1 MNSKWSSMKNILFIL
16 SIFLCAEGF
25 SQEAFAFFT
34 QNGKRTSYRK
44 LLRKSKK
51 ADIVLFG
58 EYHNNPIAHW
68 LEVKLTKDLLGKRS
82 LILGAEMFERDNQD
96 ALDGYLEGT
105 IDQKGLDSLARLW
118 KNYKTDYK
126 PWVDLA
132 KREKLPIVATNIPR
146 KYANL
151 VYKKGLQAL
160 DTLPSAER
168 KWIVSLPFPY
178 DGNLSQYEKMKKMA
192 RHNPE
197 NLPMAQAIKDAT
209 MAESIE
215 THYKKGSLFLHLNG
229 SYHSDFFQGIYWY
242 LRRRNPNLKILTIST
257 LSQSNLKKLPSEA
270 YGQADFIL
278 VVDEDMTAHTQLGD
292 DNLLIYAGMTGGVLE
307 VDADHLVLVSS
318 KQLLNDVDVV
328 VHHGWV
334 NGVHH
339 REIRLPRVGLH
350 SMLAELHWSAAG
362 HPLSMCRHG
371 CACCVVGRDQ
381 KVEETKVIMATG
393 IKGEAGRPGIS
404 ACPDGS
410 SNLQRVTPS
419 CRT

>member
-1 MNSKWSSMKNILFIL
+1 MKNILFIL

-105 IDQKGLDSLARLW
+105 IDQKGLDTLAHLW

-242 LRRRNPNLKILTIST
+242 LRRQNPNLKILTIST
-257 LSQSNLKKLPSEA
+257 LSQSNLKKQPSEA

-278 VVDEDMTAHTQLGD
+278 VVDEDMT
-292 DNLLIYAGMTGGVLE
+292 
-307 VDADHLVLVSS
+307 
-318 KQLLNDVDVV
+318 
-328 VHHGWV
+328 
-334 NGVHH
+334 
-339 REIRLPRVGLH
+339 
-350 SMLAELHWSAAG
+350 
-362 HPLSMCRHG
+362 
-371 CACCVVGRDQ
+371 
-381 KVEETKVIMATG
+381 
-393 IKGEAGRPGIS
+393 
-404 ACPDGS
+404 GS
-410 SNLQRVTPS
+410 Y
-419 CRT
+419 

>member
-1 MNSKWSSMKNILFIL
+1 MVNSKWSSMKNILFIL

-242 LRRRNPNLKILTIST
+242 LRKRNPNLKILTIST
-257 LSQSNLKKLPSEA
+257 LSQSSLKKLSSEA

-278 VVDEDMTAHTQLGD
+278 VVDEDMT
-292 DNLLIYAGMTGGVLE
+292 
-307 VDADHLVLVSS
+307 
-318 KQLLNDVDVV
+318 
-328 VHHGWV
+328 
-334 NGVHH
+334 
-339 REIRLPRVGLH
+339 
-350 SMLAELHWSAAG
+350 
-362 HPLSMCRHG
+362 
-371 CACCVVGRDQ
+371 
-381 KVEETKVIMATG
+381 
-393 IKGEAGRPGIS
+393 
-404 ACPDGS
+404 GS
-410 SNLQRVTPS
+410 Y
-419 CRT
+419 

>member
-1 MNSKWSSMKNILFIL
+1 M
-16 SIFLCAEGF
+16 
-25 SQEAFAFFT
+25 
-34 QNGKRTSYRK
+34 
-44 LLRKSKK
+44 
-51 ADIVLFG
+51 
-58 EYHNNPIAHW
+58 
-68 LEVKLTKDLLGKRS
+68 
-82 LILGAEMFERDNQD
+82 
-96 ALDGYLEGT
+96 
-105 IDQKGLDSLARLW
+105 
-118 KNYKTDYK
+118 
-126 PWVDLA
+126 DLA

-242 LRRRNPNLKILTIST
+242 LRRQNPNLKILTIST

-278 VVDEDMTAHTQLGD
+278 VVDEDMT
-292 DNLLIYAGMTGGVLE
+292 
-307 VDADHLVLVSS
+307 
-318 KQLLNDVDVV
+318 
-328 VHHGWV
+328 
-334 NGVHH
+334 
-339 REIRLPRVGLH
+339 
-350 SMLAELHWSAAG
+350 
-362 HPLSMCRHG
+362 
-371 CACCVVGRDQ
+371 
-381 KVEETKVIMATG
+381 
-393 IKGEAGRPGIS
+393 
-404 ACPDGS
+404 GS
-410 SNLQRVTPS
+410 Y
-419 CRT
+419 

>member
-1 MNSKWSSMKNILFIL
+1 MVNSKWSSMKNILFIL

-257 LSQSNLKKLPSEA
+257 LSQSNLKKLSSEA

-278 VVDEDMTAHTQLGD
+278 VVDEDMT
-292 DNLLIYAGMTGGVLE
+292 
-307 VDADHLVLVSS
+307 
-318 KQLLNDVDVV
+318 
-328 VHHGWV
+328 
-334 NGVHH
+334 
-339 REIRLPRVGLH
+339 
-350 SMLAELHWSAAG
+350 
-362 HPLSMCRHG
+362 
-371 CACCVVGRDQ
+371 
-381 KVEETKVIMATG
+381 
-393 IKGEAGRPGIS
+393 
-404 ACPDGS
+404 GS
-410 SNLQRVTPS
+410 Y
-419 CRT
+419 

>member
-1 MNSKWSSMKNILFIL
+1 MKNILFIL
-16 SIFLCAEGF
+16 SIFLCAEGV

-278 VVDEDMTAHTQLGD
+278 VVDEDMT
-292 DNLLIYAGMTGGVLE
+292 
-307 VDADHLVLVSS
+307 
-318 KQLLNDVDVV
+318 
-328 VHHGWV
+328 
-334 NGVHH
+334 
-339 REIRLPRVGLH
+339 
-350 SMLAELHWSAAG
+350 
-362 HPLSMCRHG
+362 
-371 CACCVVGRDQ
+371 
-381 KVEETKVIMATG
+381 
-393 IKGEAGRPGIS
+393 
-404 ACPDGS
+404 GS
-410 SNLQRVTPS
+410 Y
-419 CRT
+419 

>member
-1 MNSKWSSMKNILFIL
+1 MKNILFIL

-82 LILGAEMFERDNQD
+82 LILGAEIFERDNQD

-105 IDQKGLDSLARLW
+105 IDQKGLDTLARLW

-215 THYKKGSLFLHLNG
+215 THYKKESLFLHLNG

-242 LRRRNPNLKILTIST
+242 LRKRNPNLKILTIST
-257 LSQSNLKKLPSEA
+257 LSQSNLKKLPTEA

-278 VVDEDMTAHTQLGD
+278 VVDEDMT
-292 DNLLIYAGMTGGVLE
+292 
-307 VDADHLVLVSS
+307 SS
-318 KQLLNDVDVV
+318 Y
-328 VHHGWV
+328 
-334 NGVHH
+334 
-339 REIRLPRVGLH
+339 
-350 SMLAELHWSAAG
+350 
-362 HPLSMCRHG
+362 
-371 CACCVVGRDQ
+371 
-381 KVEETKVIMATG
+381 
-393 IKGEAGRPGIS
+393 
-404 ACPDGS
+404 
-410 SNLQRVTPS
+410 
-419 CRT
+419 

>member
-1 MNSKWSSMKNILFIL
+1 MVNSKWSSMKNILFIL

-82 LILGAEMFERDNQD
+82 LILGAEIFERDNQD

-151 VYKKGLQAL
+151 LYKKGLQAL

-257 LSQSNLKKLPSEA
+257 LSQSNLKKISSEA

-278 VVDEDMTAHTQLGD
+278 VVDEDMT
-292 DNLLIYAGMTGGVLE
+292 
-307 VDADHLVLVSS
+307 
-318 KQLLNDVDVV
+318 
-328 VHHGWV
+328 
-334 NGVHH
+334 
-339 REIRLPRVGLH
+339 
-350 SMLAELHWSAAG
+350 
-362 HPLSMCRHG
+362 
-371 CACCVVGRDQ
+371 
-381 KVEETKVIMATG
+381 
-393 IKGEAGRPGIS
+393 
-404 ACPDGS
+404 GS
-410 SNLQRVTPS
+410 Y
-419 CRT
+419 

>member
-1 MNSKWSSMKNILFIL
+1 MVNSKWSSMKNILFIL

-96 ALDGYLEGT
+96 ALDGYLQGT
-105 IDQKGLDSLARLW
+105 IDQKGLDTLARLW

-215 THYKKGSLFLHLNG
+215 THYKKESLFLHLNG

-278 VVDEDMTAHTQLGD
+278 VVDEDMT
-292 DNLLIYAGMTGGVLE
+292 
-307 VDADHLVLVSS
+307 
-318 KQLLNDVDVV
+318 
-328 VHHGWV
+328 
-334 NGVHH
+334 
-339 REIRLPRVGLH
+339 
-350 SMLAELHWSAAG
+350 
-362 HPLSMCRHG
+362 
-371 CACCVVGRDQ
+371 
-381 KVEETKVIMATG
+381 
-393 IKGEAGRPGIS
+393 
-404 ACPDGS
+404 GS
-410 SNLQRVTPS
+410 Y
-419 CRT
+419 

>member
-1 MNSKWSSMKNILFIL
+1 MVNSKWSSMKNILFIL

-105 IDQKGLDSLARLW
+105 IDQKGLDSLAHLW

-151 VYKKGLQAL
+151 IYKKGLQAL

-242 LRRRNPNLKILTIST
+242 LRRQNPNLKILTIST
-257 LSQSNLKKLPSEA
+257 LSQSNLKKLASEA

-278 VVDEDMTAHTQLGD
+278 VVDEDMT
-292 DNLLIYAGMTGGVLE
+292 
-307 VDADHLVLVSS
+307 
-318 KQLLNDVDVV
+318 
-328 VHHGWV
+328 
-334 NGVHH
+334 
-339 REIRLPRVGLH
+339 
-350 SMLAELHWSAAG
+350 
-362 HPLSMCRHG
+362 
-371 CACCVVGRDQ
+371 
-381 KVEETKVIMATG
+381 
-393 IKGEAGRPGIS
+393 
-404 ACPDGS
+404 GS
-410 SNLQRVTPS
+410 Y
-419 CRT
+419 

>member
-1 MNSKWSSMKNILFIL
+1 MVNSKWSSMKNILFIL

-82 LILGAEMFERDNQD
+82 LILGAEIFERDNQD
-96 ALDGYLEGT
+96 ALDGYLQGT
-105 IDQKGLDSLARLW
+105 IDQKGLDTLARLW

-192 RHNPE
+192 RHNSE

-242 LRRRNPNLKILTIST
+242 LRKRNPNLKILTIST
-257 LSQSNLKKLPSEA
+257 LSQSSLKKLSSEA

-278 VVDEDMTAHTQLGD
+278 VVDEDMT
-292 DNLLIYAGMTGGVLE
+292 
-307 VDADHLVLVSS
+307 
-318 KQLLNDVDVV
+318 
-328 VHHGWV
+328 
-334 NGVHH
+334 
-339 REIRLPRVGLH
+339 
-350 SMLAELHWSAAG
+350 
-362 HPLSMCRHG
+362 
-371 CACCVVGRDQ
+371 
-381 KVEETKVIMATG
+381 
-393 IKGEAGRPGIS
+393 
-404 ACPDGS
+404 GS
-410 SNLQRVTPS
+410 Y
-419 CRT
+419 

>member
-1 MNSKWSSMKNILFIL
+1 MKNILFIL

-178 DGNLSQYEKMKKMA
+178 DGNLSQYEKIKKMA

-242 LRRRNPNLKILTIST
+242 LRRQNPNLKILTIST

-278 VVDEDMTAHTQLGD
+278 VVDE
-292 DNLLIYAGMTGGVLE
+292 YMTG
-307 VDADHLVLVSS
+307 SY
-318 KQLLNDVDVV
+318 
-328 VHHGWV
+328 
-334 NGVHH
+334 
-339 REIRLPRVGLH
+339 
-350 SMLAELHWSAAG
+350 
-362 HPLSMCRHG
+362 
-371 CACCVVGRDQ
+371 
-381 KVEETKVIMATG
+381 
-393 IKGEAGRPGIS
+393 
-404 ACPDGS
+404 
-410 SNLQRVTPS
+410 
-419 CRT
+419 

>member
-1 MNSKWSSMKNILFIL
+1 MKNILFIL

-25 SQEAFAFFT
+25 SQEAFAFFDK
-34 QNGKRTSYRK
+34 NGKRTSYRK

-82 LILGAEMFERDNQD
+82 LILGAEIFERDNQD

-105 IDQKGLDSLARLW
+105 IDQKGLDTLARLW

-242 LRRRNPNLKILTIST
+242 LRKRNPNLKILTIST
-257 LSQSNLKKLPSEA
+257 LSQSNLKKLPTEA
-270 YGQADFIL
+270 YGQADLIL
-278 VVDEDMTAHTQLGD
+278 VVDEDMT
-292 DNLLIYAGMTGGVLE
+292 
-307 VDADHLVLVSS
+307 
-318 KQLLNDVDVV
+318 
-328 VHHGWV
+328 
-334 NGVHH
+334 
-339 REIRLPRVGLH
+339 
-350 SMLAELHWSAAG
+350 
-362 HPLSMCRHG
+362 
-371 CACCVVGRDQ
+371 
-381 KVEETKVIMATG
+381 
-393 IKGEAGRPGIS
+393 
-404 ACPDGS
+404 GS
-410 SNLQRVTPS
+410 Y
-419 CRT
+419 

>member
-1 MNSKWSSMKNILFIL
+1 MVNSKWSSMKNILFIL

-105 IDQKGLDSLARLW
+105 IDQKGLDTLARLW

-132 KREKLPIVATNIPR
+132 KREKLPIIATNIPR

-192 RHNPE
+192 RHNSE

-257 LSQSNLKKLPSEA
+257 LSQSSLKKLSSEA

-278 VVDEDMTAHTQLGD
+278 VVDEDMT
-292 DNLLIYAGMTGGVLE
+292 
-307 VDADHLVLVSS
+307 
-318 KQLLNDVDVV
+318 
-328 VHHGWV
+328 
-334 NGVHH
+334 
-339 REIRLPRVGLH
+339 
-350 SMLAELHWSAAG
+350 
-362 HPLSMCRHG
+362 
-371 CACCVVGRDQ
+371 
-381 KVEETKVIMATG
+381 
-393 IKGEAGRPGIS
+393 
-404 ACPDGS
+404 GS
-410 SNLQRVTPS
+410 Y
-419 CRT
+419 

>member
-1 MNSKWSSMKNILFIL
+1 MKNILFIL
-16 SIFLCAEGF
+16 SIFLCVEGF

-51 ADIVLFG
+51 ADIVLSG

-96 ALDGYLEGT
+96 ALDGYLQGT
-105 IDQKGLDSLARLW
+105 IDQKGLDTLARLW

-192 RHNPE
+192 RHNSE

-278 VVDEDMTAHTQLGD
+278 VVDEDMT
-292 DNLLIYAGMTGGVLE
+292 
-307 VDADHLVLVSS
+307 
-318 KQLLNDVDVV
+318 
-328 VHHGWV
+328 
-334 NGVHH
+334 
-339 REIRLPRVGLH
+339 
-350 SMLAELHWSAAG
+350 
-362 HPLSMCRHG
+362 
-371 CACCVVGRDQ
+371 
-381 KVEETKVIMATG
+381 
-393 IKGEAGRPGIS
+393 
-404 ACPDGS
+404 GS
-410 SNLQRVTPS
+410 Y
-419 CRT
+419 

>member
-1 MNSKWSSMKNILFIL
+1 MVNSKWSSMKNILFIL

-68 LEVKLTKDLLGKRS
+68 LEVKLTKDLLGKPS
-82 LILGAEMFERDNQD
+82 LILGAEIFERDNQD

-105 IDQKGLDSLARLW
+105 IDQKGLDTLARLW

-126 PWVDLA
+126 PWVDLE

-242 LRRRNPNLKILTIST
+242 LRRQNPNLKILTIST

-278 VVDEDMTAHTQLGD
+278 VVDEDMT
-292 DNLLIYAGMTGGVLE
+292 
-307 VDADHLVLVSS
+307 
-318 KQLLNDVDVV
+318 
-328 VHHGWV
+328 
-334 NGVHH
+334 
-339 REIRLPRVGLH
+339 
-350 SMLAELHWSAAG
+350 
-362 HPLSMCRHG
+362 
-371 CACCVVGRDQ
+371 
-381 KVEETKVIMATG
+381 
-393 IKGEAGRPGIS
+393 
-404 ACPDGS
+404 GS
-410 SNLQRVTPS
+410 Y
-419 CRT
+419 

>member
-1 MNSKWSSMKNILFIL
+1 MKNILFIL

-96 ALDGYLEGT
+96 ALDGYLQGT
-105 IDQKGLDSLARLW
+105 IDQKGLDTLARLW

-192 RHNPE
+192 RHNSE

-242 LRRRNPNLKILTIST
+242 LRKRNPNLKILTLST
-257 LSQSNLKKLPSEA
+257 LSQSSLKKLSSEA

-278 VVDEDMTAHTQLGD
+278 VVDEDMT
-292 DNLLIYAGMTGGVLE
+292 
-307 VDADHLVLVSS
+307 
-318 KQLLNDVDVV
+318 
-328 VHHGWV
+328 
-334 NGVHH
+334 
-339 REIRLPRVGLH
+339 
-350 SMLAELHWSAAG
+350 
-362 HPLSMCRHG
+362 
-371 CACCVVGRDQ
+371 
-381 KVEETKVIMATG
+381 
-393 IKGEAGRPGIS
+393 
-404 ACPDGS
+404 GS
-410 SNLQRVTPS
+410 Y
-419 CRT
+419 

>member
-1 MNSKWSSMKNILFIL
+1 MKNILFIL

-34 QNGKRTSYRK
+34 QNGKQTSYRK

-96 ALDGYLEGT
+96 ALNGYLEGT
-105 IDQKGLDSLARLW
+105 IDQKGLDTLARLW

-242 LRRRNPNLKILTIST
+242 LRKRNPNLKILTIST
-257 LSQSNLKKLPSEA
+257 LSQSNLKKLPTEA

-278 VVDEDMTAHTQLGD
+278 VVDEDMT
-292 DNLLIYAGMTGGVLE
+292 
-307 VDADHLVLVSS
+307 
-318 KQLLNDVDVV
+318 
-328 VHHGWV
+328 
-334 NGVHH
+334 
-339 REIRLPRVGLH
+339 
-350 SMLAELHWSAAG
+350 
-362 HPLSMCRHG
+362 
-371 CACCVVGRDQ
+371 
-381 KVEETKVIMATG
+381 
-393 IKGEAGRPGIS
+393 
-404 ACPDGS
+404 GS
-410 SNLQRVTPS
+410 Y
-419 CRT
+419 

>member
-1 MNSKWSSMKNILFIL
+1 MVNSKWSSMKNILFIL

-25 SQEAFAFFT
+25 SQEAFVFFT

-278 VVDEDMTAHTQLGD
+278 VVDEDMT
-292 DNLLIYAGMTGGVLE
+292 
-307 VDADHLVLVSS
+307 
-318 KQLLNDVDVV
+318 
-328 VHHGWV
+328 
-334 NGVHH
+334 
-339 REIRLPRVGLH
+339 
-350 SMLAELHWSAAG
+350 
-362 HPLSMCRHG
+362 
-371 CACCVVGRDQ
+371 
-381 KVEETKVIMATG
+381 
-393 IKGEAGRPGIS
+393 
-404 ACPDGS
+404 GS
-410 SNLQRVTPS
+410 Y
-419 CRT
+419 

>member
-1 MNSKWSSMKNILFIL
+1 MVNSKWSSMKNILFIL

-82 LILGAEMFERDNQD
+82 LILGAEIFERDNQD

-197 NLPMAQAIKDAT
+197 NLPMSQAIKDAT

-215 THYKKGSLFLHLNG
+215 THYKKESLFLHLNG

-242 LRRRNPNLKILTIST
+242 LRKRNPNLKILTIST
-257 LSQSNLKKLPSEA
+257 LSQSNLKKLPTEA

-278 VVDEDMTAHTQLGD
+278 VVDEDMT
-292 DNLLIYAGMTGGVLE
+292 
-307 VDADHLVLVSS
+307 
-318 KQLLNDVDVV
+318 
-328 VHHGWV
+328 
-334 NGVHH
+334 
-339 REIRLPRVGLH
+339 
-350 SMLAELHWSAAG
+350 
-362 HPLSMCRHG
+362 
-371 CACCVVGRDQ
+371 
-381 KVEETKVIMATG
+381 
-393 IKGEAGRPGIS
+393 
-404 ACPDGS
+404 GS
-410 SNLQRVTPS
+410 Y
-419 CRT
+419 